1 MAPQVEELTPLSAQ
15 ANMDYDH
22 ERLLALT
29 PNDAPRLS
37 FYQWEKPSIT
47 YGYFTKPESWLDIDA
62 LERAGYSLGKRPT
75 GGGVIFHTDDVAF
88 SVLIPKGHPKLSEN
102 TLENYRLVN
111 SVVMQAVSKALDL
124 APEFLAES
132 TPTSSFCMA
141 EPTIYDVMAGGKK
154 VGGAAQR
161 RGKQGLLHQGTIAL
175 SVPSE
180 ATLKAFIKDSAIV
193 DKIISTTYPLRVS
206 REKLLKDL
214 KDAFLTLLA
223 E

>member
-1 MAPQVEELTPLSAQ
+1 
-15 ANMDYDH
+15 
-22 ERLLALT
+22 
-29 PNDAPRLS
+29 
-37 FYQWEKPSIT
+37 
-47 YGYFTKPESWLDIDA
+47 
-62 LERAGYSLGKRPT
+62 
-75 GGGVIFHTDDVAF
+75 
-88 SVLIPKGHPKLSEN
+88 
-102 TLENYRLVN
+102 
-111 SVVMQAVSKALDL
+111 
-124 APEFLAES
+124 
-132 TPTSSFCMA
+132 MA